1 MHEKRQLVKVA
12 AITGLALEEIVIP
25 ASVETIESWVF
36 NNDNVKVYCEAESK
50 PEGWDDEWYLTIDPD
65 TIEWGYVPPSE

>member
-1 MHEKRQLVKVA
+1 MSRIGRMH
-12 AITGLALEEIVIP
+12 ITVP
-25 ASVETIESWVF
+25 AGVERMGYNVF
-36 NNDNVKVYCEAESK
+36 NQCPGDLVVYCEAESK